1 MILNQQKMFRSK
13 KYQIE
18 DDLFNQDRS
27 QLTEKEIALQELMF
41 NNKSA
46 NRLSKKKKYFKNK
59 RFRD

>member
-1 MILNQQKMFRSK
+1 MSRSK

-18 DDLFNQDRS
+18 DDLFQQDRL

-46 NRLSKKKKYFKNK
+46 NRLDKKKKYFKNK
-59 RFRD
+59 KFRD